1 MSINYETDLTSIEKF
16 IVQMIDEIYLRP
28 WSMVRQKKAK
38 VMINF
43 LETNKHSLDQFFV
56 ENELKNYKSILPRII
71 K

>member
-1 MSINYETDLTSIEKF
+1 
-16 IVQMIDEIYLRP
+16 MIDEIYLKP

-56 ENELKNYKSILPRII
+56 ENELKNYKSILPKII